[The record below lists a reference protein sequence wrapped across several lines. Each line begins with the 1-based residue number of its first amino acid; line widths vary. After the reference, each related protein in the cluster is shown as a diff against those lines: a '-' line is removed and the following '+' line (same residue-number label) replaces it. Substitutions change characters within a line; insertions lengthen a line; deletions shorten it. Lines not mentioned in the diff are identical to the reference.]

1 VLSATS
7 ATRAGNE
14 DVHELAVDGGAFQV
28 VVVRDLVDRTV
39 LTIERR
45 SRAEL
50 CLECS
55 GEGAVRMS
63 G

>member
-1 VLSATS
+1 
-7 ATRAGNE
+7 
-14 DVHELAVDGGAFQV
+14 VHELAVDGGAFQV

-45 SRAEL
+45 SRTEL